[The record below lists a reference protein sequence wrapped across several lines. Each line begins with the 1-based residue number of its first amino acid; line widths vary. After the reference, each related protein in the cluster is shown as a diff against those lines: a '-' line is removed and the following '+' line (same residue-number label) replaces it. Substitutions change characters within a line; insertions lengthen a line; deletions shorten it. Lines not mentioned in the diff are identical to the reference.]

1 MGMESHRKLRD
12 KDFSIGVTLTSW
24 LSMSYFILKKK
35 KKKGEGGGGEEGGEG
50 EESCWFGSLVF
61 KQG

>member
-1 MGMESHRKLRD
+1 MLLLPAGSQCPIS
-12 KDFSIGVTLTSW
+12 F
-24 LSMSYFILKKK
+24 KK